1 MVDTELLRVERAE
14 PGDAAIR
21 RAAQLLR
28 EGKLVAFP
36 TETVYGLGARVSDEE
51 AVRGIFVAK
60 GRPARV
66 PLIVHVRDVDQAQAF
81 VEKMPEAALRWAE
94 AHWPGPLTLVLS
106 RTSRVPDAVTAGG
119 STVGVRVPAH
129 PVAWALIEALGDA
142 IAAPS
147 ANLYDRLPPVRAE
160 HVMAGLRGRIHAVL
174 DGGKCPGG
182 LESTVVDAR
191 VSPAVVL
198 RRGAVAVERLGD
210 VREAVAVPKMSEEG
224 WIRVGDM
231 GVFDDWRE
239 ALAGAKVGRLARG
252 VSDDVQGVVVR
263 EMSETPKA
271 YGEEMYDALHVL
283 WDDGCARVWV
293 DAPPKGPSWD
303 SVWDRLAR
311 LTSIPRP

>member
-1 MVDTELLRVERAE
+1 
-14 PGDAAIR
+14 
-21 RAAQLLR
+21 LLR

-36 TETVYGLGARVSDEE
+36 TETVYGLGARVSNEE

-66 PLIVHVRDVDQAQAF
+66 PLIVHVGDVDQAKTF
-81 VEKMPEAALRWAE
+81 LEEMPEAALRWAE
-94 AHWPGPLTLVLS
+94 AYWPGPLTLVLGRS
-106 RTSRVPDAVTAGG
+106 ARVPDAVTAGG

-129 PVAWALIEALGDA
+129 PVALALIEALGDA

-160 HVMAGLRGRIHAVL
+160 HVMAGLQGRIDAVL
-174 DGGKCPGG
+174 DGGRCPGG

-198 RRGAVAVERLGD
+198 RRGAVAVDRLGSD
-210 VREAVAVPKMSEEG
+210 VREAVVAPKMSEQG
-224 WIRVGDM
+224 WIRVGER
-231 GVFDDWRE
+231 GAFDGWKE
-239 ALAGAKVGRLARG
+239 MAGGKLGRVVWGAPCEG
-252 VSDDVQGVVVR
+252 EGVVVR
-263 EMSETPKA
+263 EMSAESKA
-271 YGEEMYDALHVL
+271 YGEEMYDVLHVL
-283 WDDGCARVWV
+283 WEQGCTRVWV
-293 DAPPKGPSWD
+293 DAPPKGPAWD